1 MQNRGRTI
9 AKHLQGSG
17 SGRACY
23 IHVMLAVARKVC
35 RPSSGRSQPSLVEFR
50 WRSRELSK
58 GEALNCVRASL
69 KNPKVNANITPEP
82 NPLPRKVELYAR
94 M

>member
-35 RPSSGRSQPSLVEFR
+35 ST
-50 WRSRELSK
+50 ELRQVT
-58 GEALNCVRASL
+58 AFARRV
-69 KNPKVNANITPEP
+69 
-82 NPLPRKVELYAR
+82 PLEE
-94 M
+94 